1 MPNGISFN
9 SNNPSKRI
17 LHFKIPYEISTEP
30 FPAIAQ
36 PPNGQL
42 IVGYIIEYP
51 TEFFSLARGMVTV
64 TAVTM

>member
-30 FPAIAQ
+30 KIAC
-36 PPNGQL
+36 
-42 IVGYIIEYP
+42 ESP
-51 TEFFSLARGMVTV
+51 TKQKAEISLGFCASG
-64 TAVTM
+64 